1 MEKKP
6 LYELIYTKLNKVT
19 PLRRDC
25 GLLCARA
32 CCQGSDH
39 ETLGMYLFP
48 GEEVMFAGN
57 KYAEDYFKI
66 IQTDLEILSKSGKRK
81 KVLLLTCEGQCDRNL
96 RPLACRLFP
105 LIPYLNEKDILK
117 VKIDPRAK
125 GICPL
130 TQGEDTAATTKQFLS
145 RVRKA
150 SQLLAK
156 DEEVKDFIKTLS
168 LLLDEYELDPLHSQE
183 IQPIPD
189 KKRASVRKAHYSIR
203 LHALTFQ

>member
-19 PLRRDC
+19 PLQRDC
-25 GLLCARA
+25 GLLCTRA

-48 GEEVMFAGN
+48 GEEAMFIGN
-57 KYAEDYFKI
+57 RYTEDNFEI
-66 IQTDLEILSKSGKRK
+66 IQTDLEILGQSGQSR
-81 KVLLLTCEGQCDRNL
+81 KVLLLTCEGHCDRNF
-96 RPLACRLFP
+96 RPLACRFFP
-105 LIPYLNEKDILK
+105 LIPYLNEADILK
-117 VKIDPRAK
+117 IKIDPRAK

-130 TQGEDTAATTKQFLS
+130 TQEKDTSAITKQFLFE
-145 RVRKA
+145 VRKA

-156 DEEVKDFIKTLS
+156 DEEVRDFIKTLS
-168 LLLDEYELDPLHSQE
+168 LLLDEYELDPLYALK
-183 IQPIPD
+183 IQSFRN
-189 KKRASVRKAHYSIR
+189 KGRSFVRKTRHSIR